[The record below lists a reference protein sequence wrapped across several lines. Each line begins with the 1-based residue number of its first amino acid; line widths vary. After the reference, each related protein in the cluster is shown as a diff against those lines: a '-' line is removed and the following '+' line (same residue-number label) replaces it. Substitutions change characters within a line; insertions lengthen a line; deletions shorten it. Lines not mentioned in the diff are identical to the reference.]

1 MRIATLAR
9 IAAVGFAFAGLS
21 ACSTVKQTLAGP
33 SLTPMGYPAA
43 LTPQTPQILTPAR
56 DMPAP
61 ASANSLWRTGARAF
75 FIDQRAARVGD
86 IVTVQIA
93 IDDKADTSN
102 TSTTSR
108 KGAITAGI
116 PNLLGLESSLG
127 RALPAGFDPANAIGT
142 NTSSTGTGSGSVSRA
157 EKINLTI
164 AAVVTQVLPNGNL
177 VLKGRQ
183 QVRVNYELR
192 ELDVEG
198 IIRPMDISTA
208 NEVPYDQIAEA
219 RIAYGGKGTISDVQQ
234 PRYGQ
239 QVYDILFPF

>member
-1 MRIATLAR
+1 VGDILTVVITIDDSATLAN
-9 IAAVGFAFAGLS
+9 
-21 ACSTVKQTLAGP
+21 QTTQ
-33 SLTPMGYPAA
+33 S
-43 LTPQTPQILTPAR
+43 R
-56 DMPAP
+56 DGSNNAQ
-61 ASANSLWRTGARAF
+61 ASA
-75 FIDQRAARVGD
+75 
-86 IVTVQIA
+86 
-93 IDDKADTSN
+93 
-102 TSTTSR
+102 
-108 KGAITAGI
+108 
-116 PNLLGLESSLG
+116 LLGYQKYANQVFTDG
-127 RALPAGFDPANAIGT
+127 ADPANLI
-142 NTSSTGTGSGSVSRA
+142 NTDSTSDQTGAGAVDRSEEV
-157 EKINLTI
+157 NLRV

-219 RIAYGGKGTISDVQQ
+219 RIAYGGKGTLSDVQQ